1 MGRICTAH
9 ELLRAVAFDHD
20 VALDEAELEKV
31 FWSYKGLELDL
42 SRERSF
48 FAATNEALARAFEDL
63 ARSKRELEVARREL
77 EEINATLEQRVADG
91 VAKLRESE
99 RMAAYGQLVA
109 GVVHEIRQPLFAIKT
124 VAYLIA
130 QALRDR
136 DEEAHVAILRTES
149 ERLDTLME
157 DLLDFAKPFNLM
169 RSTVPISVLLRDTI
183 AAFRAQAPASRL
195 EVEVSSDDE
204 LVAMLDRI
212 RIQQVLINLL
222 HNAHKHASGATRVE
236 LVARP
241 GERCVVI
248 TVENDGT
255 PIHGDVASRAF
266 EPFFTTGQG
275 TGLGLA
281 IARRIIEAHGGTIAV
296 APLQIGTRFT
306 LSLPAEALAG

>member
-109 GVVHEIRQPLFAIKT
+109 GVVHEIRH
-124 VAYLIA
+124 
-130 QALRDR
+130 
-136 DEEAHVAILRTES
+136 AH
-149 ERLDTLME
+149 
-157 DLLDFAKPFNLM
+157 P
-169 RSTVPISVLLRDTI
+169 
-183 AAFRAQAPASRL
+183 
-195 EVEVSSDDE
+195 
-204 LVAMLDRI
+204 
-212 RIQQVLINLL
+212 
-222 HNAHKHASGATRVE
+222 
-236 LVARP
+236 
-241 GERCVVI
+241 
-248 TVENDGT
+248 
-255 PIHGDVASRAF
+255 
-266 EPFFTTGQG
+266 
-275 TGLGLA
+275 
-281 IARRIIEAHGGTIAV
+281 
-296 APLQIGTRFT
+296 
-306 LSLPAEALAG
+306 